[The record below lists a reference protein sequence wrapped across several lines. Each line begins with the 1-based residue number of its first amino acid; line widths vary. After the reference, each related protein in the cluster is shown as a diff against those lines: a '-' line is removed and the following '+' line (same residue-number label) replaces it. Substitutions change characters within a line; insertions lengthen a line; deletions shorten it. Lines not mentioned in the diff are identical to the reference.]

1 MRHPS
6 GKPVLTARS
15 GLLYGGA
22 VGLLIGLIVL
32 AIRPLPEPE
41 SVIVWRR
48 FILSGAAIGVLT
60 GLVAGRLRKRAQIHS
75 EDADPG
81 SLEETP
87 AESATDSRPSD

>member
-1 MRHPS
+1 MRHPP

-32 AIRPLPEPE
+32 AVRPLPEPE

-48 FILSGAAIGVLT
+48 FILGGAAIGVLT
-60 GLVAGRLRKRAQIHS
+60 GLVAGQLRKRAQHHS
-75 EDADPG
+75 EKTAPG
-81 SLEETP
+81 SLKETP
-87 AESATDSRPSD
+87 AESAADSRPSD